1 MTIKDIA
8 KAANVSAATVSRIIN
23 HKDDNISQ
31 ETRDRVLRVIAEND
45 YVPYAKIRDR
55 ILSQSRSI
63 GLVIPTLDDRCYVQ
77 LASELQ
83 QLFRER
89 NYSMV
94 LTLSSGS
101 ADAEE
106 AALENFSKNRAD
118 GVIIFS
124 GSEST
129 LAP

>member
-31 ETRDRVLRVIAEND
+31 ETRERVLRIIEEND

-77 LASELQ
+77 FASELQ

-94 LTLSSGS
+94 LALSSGS

-106 AALENFSKNRAD
+106 PS
-118 GVIIFS
+118 S
-124 GSEST
+124 SMPES
-129 LAP
+129 ASISAE